1 MNIVIVGAG
10 KVGYALAKY
19 LSIEGDNV
27 TIIDNNIAA
36 LERINNSLD
45 VMCVK
50 GNCTSLKVLNEAGV
64 KDADLLISVTH
75 SDE

>member
-10 KVGYALAKY
+10 KVGYSLAKY

-27 TIIDNNIAA
+27 TIIDNKIEP

-45 VMCVK
+45 VMCV
-50 GNCTSLKVLNEAGV
+50 
-64 KDADLLISVTH
+64 I
-75 SDE
+75 

>member
-27 TIIDNNIAA
+27 TIIDNKYCSFREN
-36 LERINNSLD
+36 
-45 VMCVK
+45 
-50 GNCTSLKVLNEAGV
+50 
-64 KDADLLISVTH
+64 
-75 SDE
+75 